1 MHRPARFLFA
11 LALPLLAACAGA
23 DTPAAPATV
32 LAAVVPTGGA
42 VGVDPAGIVT
52 VTFSHALMAGMEQY
66 AALHQGDVTGPV
78 VAGTW
83 ALSPDRTKLTF
94 TPAVPLQSKTKYTIH
109 LGGGMM
115 DASGR
120 PVNMD
125 PGQMMGGQY
134 AGGSMMTGGG
144 MGGGMMNGGS
154 GMMGPGW
161 QGANGAY
168 GMVFSF
174 TTA

>member
-1 MHRPARFLFA
+1 MRRPAVLLLA
-11 LALPLLAACAGA
+11 LVLPLLAGCGSPDSPSAA
-23 DTPAAPATV
+23 DRAV
-32 LAAVVPTGGA
+32 LAAVVPAGGA
-42 VGVDPAGIVT
+42 VGVDPAGVIT
-52 VTFSHALMAGMEQY
+52 VTFSHAIMTGMEKY
-66 AALHQGDVTGPV
+66 AALHEGEVSGPV
-78 VAGTW
+78 VAGSW
-83 ALSPDRTKLTF
+83 ALSADRTKLTF
-94 TPAVPLQSKTKYTIH
+94 TPAAPLKTKTKYTIH

-115 DASGR
+115 DASGH

-134 AGGSMMTGGG
+134 AGGSMMN
-144 MGGGMMNGGS
+144 GGGMMGGS

-161 QGANGAY
+161 QGANGMY